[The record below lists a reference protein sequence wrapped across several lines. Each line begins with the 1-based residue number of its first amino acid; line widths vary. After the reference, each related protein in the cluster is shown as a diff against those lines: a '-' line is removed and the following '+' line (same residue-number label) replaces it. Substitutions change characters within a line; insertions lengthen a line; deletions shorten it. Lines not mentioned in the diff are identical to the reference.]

1 MNFPKEILRTNEAAE
16 LRLRALYHRY
26 GYVSYKVSKFEEYDL
41 YAHNKSFLICEN
53 ILTFTD
59 TNGRLMALK
68 PDVTLSIVKNV
79 GEDETVTHKLCYSEK
94 VYRTSG
100 RAEGFREIGQAG
112 LECIGRIDPYL
123 TGEVLMLATKS
134 LSLIGD
140 RYVLDLSHMGFL
152 LGLLSSIG
160 VEDGDVSAVLK
171 LMANKNLHALS
182 AFLLE
187 KGLDGSGVTAVT
199 SIYEPLATALP
210 KLLPFVNGAEMQAAY
225 SELKE
230 IARVAEAWGILD
242 ALYVDFSIAGDRSYY
257 DGIIFRGYVDGISEA
272 ILLGGRY
279 DSLLRKMGKKAGAI
293 GFAVY
298 PELIDALSVPQERYD
313 ADAVILYSESDD
325 IGDVIE
331 AVKRLEKAGKTVR
344 AEHGEK
350 TAMRCRAVYQIVGRE
365 AKLLETVD

>member
-1 MNFPKEILRTNEAAE
+1 MNFPKEILRTNEEAV

-26 GYVSYKVSKFEEYDL
+26 GYTSYKVSKFEEYDL

-79 GEDETVTHKLCYSEK
+79 GEDETITHKLCYSEK

-100 RAEGFREIGQAG
+100 QAEGFREIGQTG

-152 LGLLSSIG
+152 LGLLASVG
-160 VEDGDVSAVLK
+160 VEEGDVSAVLS
-171 LMANKNLHALS
+171 LVANKNLPGLS
-182 AFLLE
+182 AFLSE
-187 KGLDGSGVTAVT
+187 RGLDASRVTTAT
-199 SIYEPLATALP
+199 SIYEPLSTALP
-210 KLLPFVNGAEMQAAY
+210 KLSALVSGDRMQAAY
-225 SELKE
+225 DELLE
-230 IARVAEAWGILD
+230 LMRAAEAWGISD
-242 ALYVDFSIAGDRSYY
+242 ALYVDFSISADRSYY
-257 DGIIFRGYVDGISEA
+257 DGIIFRGYVDGIPEA

-279 DSLLRKMGKKAGAI
+279 DSLLRKMGKRAEAI

-298 PELIDALSVPQERYD
+298 PELIDALSAPAERFD
-313 ADAVILYSESDD
+313 ADAVVLYGDESDV
-325 IGDVIE
+325 GDVIE
-331 AVKRLEKAGKTVR
+331 AVKKLEADGKTVR
-344 AEHGEK
+344 AERESE
-350 TAMRCRAVYQIVGRE
+350 TATRCRTLYRMQGRE
-365 AKLLETVD
+365 ARLLETVD